1 MLPSKRFIYDPKCH
15 SEGEHMPIVGF
26 GLTKIIAEKT
36 GQIKGKVDI
45 KNNVSVKDVR
55 PADISLG
62 KEKNNAAKFVFEFSS
77 SYEPGIGK
85 ILFEGE
91 VLYMEDPAKI
101 KEILDSWKKGQKVAQ
116 EIMAPV
122 LNSILNKCNVQALI
136 LSQDINLPPPIPLPK
151 VQISRPMP
159 APPDKPERQEKKK

>member
-1 MLPSKRFIYDPKCH
+1 
-15 SEGEHMPIVGF
+15 MPIVGF

-36 GQIKGKVDI
+36 DAIKGKVDI
-45 KNNVSVKDVR
+45 RNNVSVKDVK

-62 KEKNNAAKFVFEFSS
+62 REKGNTAKFIFEFTS
-77 SYEPGIGK
+77 SYEPGIGR

-91 VLYMEDPAKI
+91 VLFMDDSARI
-101 KEILDSWKKGQKVAQ
+101 KELQESWKKDKKLPQDV
-116 EIMAPV
+116 MAPV

-151 VQISRPMP
+151 VQISRPDP
-159 APPDKPERQEKKK
+159 APEKDAKKEEKKK